1 VTDER
6 ANSEPEAIEQTVNE
20 IRGDI
25 DEIRGEMGGTL
36 QELGD
41 RLDPGHLV
49 QQAKENVR
57 EATIGRVEEKA
68 KGVSDMVMETIRRN
82 PIPAAM
88 AGIGLGVLWMNRSPE
103 DGRTIDRYGRRI
115 QSRAGDIGLQARE
128 KAAGVAAGMSETAAH
143 VGENI
148 TQSASQVGEN
158 IGAATSQVAETISE
172 GVDDVR
178 WNFERIMEANPLAVG
193 LVALGAGAVVGA
205 LVPTTEQERHTMG
218 EASRQ
223 IGTAVRDT
231 VDEVTS
237 KAQEQLDRAEES
249 MVGSET
255 T

>member
-6 ANSEPEAIEQTVNE
+6 RKGEPDAIQQNVDE

-41 RLDPGHLV
+41 RLDPGHLL

-57 EATIGRVEEKA
+57 EATIGRVEEEA

-88 AGIGLGVLWMNRSPE
+88 AGIGLGVLWMNRSSE
-103 DGRTIDRYGRRI
+103 NARTIDRYGRRI
-115 QSRAGDIGLQARE
+115 RSTAGGMGMQARD
-128 KAAGVAAGMSETAAH
+128 KASGVVGGLSETA
-143 VGENI
+143 G
-148 TQSASQVGEN
+148 QVGEN
-158 IGAATSQVAETISE
+158 IGQTASQVGDTIGAATGQVGESIGET
-172 GVDDVR
+172 VDQVS
-178 WNFERIMEANPLAVG
+178 WNFERIMGANPLAVG
-193 LVALGAGAVVGA
+193 LVALGAGAVIGA
-205 LVPTTEQERHTMG
+205 LIPTTERERQSLG
-218 EASRQ
+218 DASRQ

-231 VDEVTS
+231 VDQAST
-237 KAQEQLDRAEES
+237 KAHEQLDRAEQS
-249 MVGSET
+249 MIGSET